1 MCDLVSRRQGVC
13 ELRGDLYPTVA
24 TRWHWALPV
33 QRLWAL
39 PQDEWAE
46 PTPDQ
51 AQAKAGE
58 WSLRSI
64 DPILTSWCS

>member
-24 TRWHWALPV
+24 TRWHWTLPV

-39 PQDEWAE
+39 PQDEWTE
-46 PTPDQ
+46 PTPD
-51 AQAKAGE
+51 
-58 WSLRSI
+58 
-64 DPILTSWCS
+64 